1 MRENARGRQD
11 GPADKRGL
19 ARDMRYQRLLTAV
32 RLRHPEALS
41 ALTQVA
47 PRAVSYFP
55 NRGNS

>member
-32 RLRHPEALS
+32 RLRNPEALP

-47 PRAVSYFP
+47 PRALGLFP
-55 NRGNS
+55 